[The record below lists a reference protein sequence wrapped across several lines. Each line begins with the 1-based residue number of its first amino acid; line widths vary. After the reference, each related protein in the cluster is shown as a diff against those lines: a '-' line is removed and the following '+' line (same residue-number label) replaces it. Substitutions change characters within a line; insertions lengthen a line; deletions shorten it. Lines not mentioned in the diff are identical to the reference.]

1 MCNGFFTS
9 PLRSTTLGRL
19 RLTRVRHG
27 AGHTWGFDEIN
38 VLDQRYAERGIGG
51 RSCKQVV
58 PTRRN
63 SPVSPP
69 FERVCRAHHNR

>member
-38 VLDQRYAERGIGG
+38 VLDQGYAEREIGS
-51 RSCKQVV
+51 RS
-58 PTRRN
+58 
-63 SPVSPP
+63 
-69 FERVCRAHHNR
+69 